1 MKTIKIGN
9 KELGGSN
16 PCFIIA
22 EIGIN
27 HNGDLNMA
35 KKLIDIA
42 AESGCNA
49 VKFQKRT
56 PDICV
61 PEDQKTK
68 MRETPWGYI
77 TYLQYKKKIEFEK
90 KEYDIIDA
98 YCKEKGIYW
107 TASCWDIPS
116 VEFINQYKPA
126 FHKVPSAMLTD
137 EKIILA
143 YKKSG
148 IPMILST
155 GMSSLEEIDSA
166 AKMLSDDVP
175 WMFLLCTS
183 TYPAAN
189 NEINLKA
196 IEILRNRY
204 NRPVGYS
211 GHEIGLQISLAAAA
225 LGASVIERH
234 ITLDRA
240 TWGTDHSA
248 SLEPKG
254 LKQLIRDIRV
264 IEAALGDGNIKIY
277 DSEIPIRA
285 KLRG

>member
-126 FHKVPSAMLTD
+126 FHKIPSAMLTD
-137 EKIILA
+137 EKIISA

-166 AKMLSDDVP
+166 AKMLSDDVS